1 MYTFL
6 ASFNRT
12 NKDFDIFYQK
22 LLINIYAVI

>member
-22 LLINIYAVI
+22 LLINNAVI